1 MVKHKMSRRIA
12 WILIASGA
20 LLTILVL
27 LIGGARIVD
36 TQASRSAVQRYS
48 PRGQFVEVDGS
59 QMHVFCVGEGE
70 RTLVL
75 QAGIGGGALDWLP
88 LMNELEGE
96 FRVCA
101 FDRLGQDWSDP
112 APTPRTFGDAADEL
126 FVAVTALGIEDPIV
140 VGHSLGGVV
149 AQIYASRYDGAG
161 LVLVDGLSLD
171 ATPAV
176 TQRLGAYQTLDWA
189 GRLGLLRPIGSLMA
203 DAAYPEDLRAEMKAL
218 RSRSSTLLGFS
229 AEGALAAETAYAELA
244 EAESQIDA
252 PLLIIAAGDN
262 ELPEGEIFLQSLES
276 LADRQKNS
284 TFHLVPDSR
293 HYVIASH
300 PKLVAD
306 LIGKWVQAQ

>member
-1 MVKHKMSRRIA
+1 MSK
-12 WILIASGA
+12 WIGWIVIGIGAFILAVVIVTAGAS
-20 LLTILVL
+20 VVD
-27 LIGGARIVD
+27 AR
-36 TQASRSAVQRYS
+36 ASRNAVQRYS
-48 PRGQFVEVDGS
+48 PRGQFVDVNGA
-59 QMHVFCVGEGE
+59 QMHVVCVGEGE
-70 RTLVL
+70 QTLVL

-88 LMNELEGE
+88 LMDKLEDE

-126 FVAVTALGIEDPIV
+126 FVAVTALGIERPIV

-149 AQIYASRYDGAG
+149 AQIYAARYDVAG

-171 ATPAV
+171 ATPEV
-176 TQRLGAYQTLDWA
+176 TKRLGTYQTLDWA

-203 DAAYPEDLRAEMKAL
+203 DAAYPDELRAEMKAL

-244 EAESQIDA
+244 EAESHIET
-252 PLLIIAAGDN
+252 PMLIIAAGDS
-262 ELPEGEIFLQSLES
+262 ELPEGEFFQQALEN
-276 LADRQKNS
+276 LAGRHEGS
-284 TFHLVPDSR
+284 TFHLVPDAH

-300 PKLVAD
+300 PQLVAE
-306 LIGKWVQAQ
+306 LIGEWVQLQ